1 MGFSINLLSGVAGFY
16 GLAQPMTTAWSI
28 SYPHPSGG
36 APNQPLHRTAAQ
48 HVSGELGCAG
58 RAAVGELS
66 VSFMDHVLQNI
77 AVCSFLVGV
86 LPVLFARG
94 SRARF
99 SAILFA
105 CISVGLG
112 LYFLLS
118 GAAGSGSGGWRRA
131 GFVIVAA
138 LLLAYVS
145 LIVTFRVDKN
155 HETKS

>member
-1 MGFSINLLSGVAGFY
+1 MSFGY
-16 GLAQPMTTAWSI
+16 I
-28 SYPHPSGG
+28 SDITG
-36 APNQPLHRTAAQ
+36 AAPVMCN
-48 HVSGELGCAG
+48 
-58 RAAVGELS
+58 

-86 LPVLFARG
+86 LPVLLARC

-118 GAAGSGSGGWRRA
+118 GAAGSGPGGWRRA
-131 GFVIVAA
+131 GVVIVAA
-138 LLLAYVS
+138 LVLAYVS
-145 LIVTFRVDKN
+145 LIVTFHLDKN
-155 HETKS
+155 HETNS